1 MTDLRKLAEGQIKH
15 MVDRFLGWKL
25 PADFAPDGGIEFHAG
40 ANVGTPYEYKRE
52 PIGTNLLTAIQAEA
66 MVRYMLDGLHEDT
79 WTEQELLD
87 EIRRRDEIIECDR
100 GLLADANAEIA
111 RLRGALRPFANEGTI
126 WNGYIAPEASI
137 QGEATLLKAG
147 DLFKAA
153 AALKETSH
161 G

>member
-111 RLRGALRPFANEGTI
+111 RLRGALSAACGYMRNAAIDLGTGAPKKTALATVEG
-126 WNGYIAPEASI
+126 G
-137 QGEATLLKAG
+137 LKRAE
-147 DLFKAA
+147 
-153 AALKETSH
+153 AAL
-161 G
+161 GDRA